1 MSTTFLPSYSVGP
14 DAYEE
19 IGFVTKFYGKTV
31 AVVGGETAL
40 KKASPRLLPALE
52 KAGLAVSC
60 VEVYGKDAT
69 RANVEKI
76 RTNPAVAQ
84 ADMIF
89 GVGGGRA
96 VDTVKTAAD
105 LMDKP
110 FFTCPTLASNCA
122 PVSAIAVLYKE
133 DGSLDGYHFTKRCPN
148 HGFIDTTVVLDSP
161 EELFWAGI
169 GDALSKGCE
178 SAFSSRGKALA
189 HTPMLGVQVAAICEG
204 PLLRYGKAAL
214 DDFRAGRVTE
224 AFSET
229 VLDIIISTGIA
240 SNLLT
245 TEHAHY
251 FNSSL
256 AHCFY
261 NSTMV
266 LPAGH
271 RHLHGETVS
280 FGCLVLMAFDG
291 NDEGL
296 ERLARFNKSL
306 GLPVKPADLAMT
318 PDDLDPV
325 IERAQMLREWTCV
338 PEGVT
343 VTPES
348 FRAAILKADAFG
360 RTLEWPL
367 SENGPFYNAPQIAAA
382 GCFFIPVRER
392 FLRRPFLRLRLFLV
406 RRVRAGR
413 RGIVRQWASPMR
425 SCAKSDK
432 SAR

>member
-14 DAYEE
+14 DAYGE
-19 IGFVTKFYGKTV
+19 IGFVTKFYGKSV

-52 KAGLAVSC
+52 RAGLAVTC

-76 RTNPAVAQ
+76 RTNPAVQQ

-133 DGSLDGYHFTKRCPN
+133 DGSLDCYHFTKRCPN
-148 HGFIDTTVVLDSP
+148 HCFIDTTVVLDSP

-169 GDALSKGCE
+169 GDALSKECE

-189 HTPMLGVQVAAICEG
+189 HTPMLGVQVAAICEA
-204 PLLRYGKAAL
+204 PLLRYGKTAL
-214 DDFRAGRVTE
+214 DDFRAGRVTD

-245 TEHAHY
+245 TAHDY
-251 FNSSL
+251 YYNSSL

-271 RHLHGETVS
+271 KHLHGETVS
-280 FGCLVLMAFDG
+280 FGCLVLMAFAGD
-291 NDEGL
+291 DEGL

-306 GLPVKPADLAMT
+306 GLPVKLADLDMT
-318 PDDLDPV
+318 EADLDPV
-325 IERAQMLREWTCV
+325 IERARTLREWTCV

-360 RTLEWPL
+360 RTL
-367 SENGPFYNAPQIAAA
+367 
-382 GCFFIPVRER
+382 
-392 FLRRPFLRLRLFLV
+392 
-406 RRVRAGR
+406 
-413 RGIVRQWASPMR
+413 
-425 SCAKSDK
+425 D
-432 SAR
+432 

>member
-52 KAGLAVSC
+52 KAGLAVTC

-133 DGSLDGYHFTKRCPN
+133 DGALDGYHFTKRCPN
-148 HGFIDTTVVLDSP
+148 HCFIDTTVVLDSP

-169 GDALSKGCE
+169 GDALSKECE

-306 GLPVKPADLAMT
+306 GLPVKLADLDMT
-318 PDDLDPV
+318 EADLDPV
-325 IERAQMLREWTCV
+325 IERACTLREWTCV

-360 RTLEWPL
+360 RSL
-367 SENGPFYNAPQIAAA
+367 
-382 GCFFIPVRER
+382 
-392 FLRRPFLRLRLFLV
+392 
-406 RRVRAGR
+406 
-413 RGIVRQWASPMR
+413 
-425 SCAKSDK
+425 D
-432 SAR
+432 